1 MTVDSSA
8 LLALSERVSALE
20 RQSRRLKGM
29 LVGAFAL
36 VLVLGAASSTIAAQ
50 HSISFSGPQ
59 GIVKLSA
66 DGLWFYDKHGSP
78 RLAEYMSADSH
89 EPVIR
94 MRDAKDRDA
103 VYFGLTSGERPRLSF
118 MDTSNNERL
127 YVGLSTEE
135 TGLVRTFTSAGKDQ
149 TSLED
154 DFLRIRDTS
163 GTEQLYI
170 GVSSDNSP
178 ILKMFDSSH
187 TERLYAGIYSD
198 GKSGFSAYDSGGD
211 SAWSSP

>member
-1 MTVDSSA
+1 MTVDSSS
-8 LLALSERVSALE
+8 LQALSERVSALE

-36 VLVLGAASSTIAAQ
+36 VLVLGGVSSTVAAQ
-50 HSISFSGPQ
+50 HSISFSGPS

-78 RLAEYMSADSH
+78 RLAEYISTDSH
-89 EPVIR
+89 QPVIR
-94 MRDAKDRDA
+94 MRDSKDRDA

-118 MDTSNNERL
+118 LDSSNQERL
-127 YVGLSTEE
+127 FVGLTTEN
-135 TGLVRTFTSAGKDQ
+135 TGLVRTFTNAGKDQ

-163 GTEQLYI
+163 GTEQIYI
-170 GVSSDNSP
+170 GVSTDNSP
-178 ILKMFDSSH
+178 ILKMFDASH
-187 TERLYAGIYSD
+187 TERLYAGLYND
-198 GKSGFSAYDSGGD
+198 GKSGFAAYDSGG
-211 SAWSSP
+211 SAAWSSP